1 MKKEIVAS
9 IRIRFDARFLSG
21 ARPFLRRGP
30 GEEVFFFFEF
40 FQRTMRM
47 LVALEPRHA
56 NCVSGTKMKASAGME
71 GPLRANLH
79 EWGPFQIGVYDGT
92 PISSAMVL
100 NPSSRSKVTSGLLSF
115 KIRDAVVAWGKS
127 NSSTSCL
134 RSCLSFFF
142 KTPSI
147 SCIVA

>member
-1 MKKEIVAS
+1 MKKEIIAS

-30 GEEVFFFFEF
+30 GEQVFFFFEF

-47 LVALEPRHA
+47 LALDPGTPTGCPAQRCRRAPGWKAPFARTCTSGFNKTERRFPRH
-56 NCVSGTKMKASAGME
+56 
-71 GPLRANLH
+71 GPQSLFA
-79 EWGPFQIGVYDGT
+79 E
-92 PISSAMVL
+92 
-100 NPSSRSKVTSGLLSF
+100 KVTSGLLSF

-127 NSSTSCL
+127 CL